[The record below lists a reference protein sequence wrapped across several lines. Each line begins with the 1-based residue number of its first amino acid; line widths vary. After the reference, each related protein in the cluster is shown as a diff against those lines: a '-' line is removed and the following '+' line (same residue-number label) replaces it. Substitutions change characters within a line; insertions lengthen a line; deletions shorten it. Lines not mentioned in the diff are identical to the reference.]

1 MSKSPFTNRPN
12 RPKGSGEPEEK
23 RELDQS
29 AETEVNVTITTKKK
43 RRVNRATSKDFAP
56 VGARINKSAKDDWD
70 DFVPKCKRKDGHKT
84 HDEVIEAALMAFIKQ
99 RSEAWEKETP
109 AS

>member
-1 MSKSPFTNRPN
+1 MARDPFANRSN
-12 RPKGSGEPEEK
+12 KRTRPQAKAEPGQASEPEV
-23 RELDQS
+23 S
-29 AETEVNVTITTKKK
+29 VTITTKKK

-109 AS
+109 TD